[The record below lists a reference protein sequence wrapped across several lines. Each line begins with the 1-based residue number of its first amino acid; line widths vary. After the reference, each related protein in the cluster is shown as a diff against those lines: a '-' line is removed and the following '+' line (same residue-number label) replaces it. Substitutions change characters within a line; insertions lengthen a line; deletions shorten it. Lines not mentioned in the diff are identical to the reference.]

1 MWRAEESCAHNA
13 GPGSAGESGVTA
25 RRSLRGSSAAIA
37 CGKRQSAA
45 LPPSSPFPHGLR
57 QRGRVFTVTH

>member
-45 LPPSSPFPHGLR
+45 LPLSTWPSSAGPCIYRDSLAG
-57 QRGRVFTVTH
+57 